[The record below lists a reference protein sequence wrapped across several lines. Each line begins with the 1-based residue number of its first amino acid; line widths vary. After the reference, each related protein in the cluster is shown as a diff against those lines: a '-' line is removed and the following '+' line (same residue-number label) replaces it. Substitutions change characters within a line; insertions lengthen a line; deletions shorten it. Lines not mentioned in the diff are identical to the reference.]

1 MRFRPRIVGL
11 LLVAACLTPAASFT
25 QPAFE
30 TGPDDARPAGKS
42 EKSELV
48 DRFLSVK
55 ALVDQCEQKGKSGL
69 SSEGAELYDSLFPLA
84 KLKLDQ
90 AMLHLDDDRAYP
102 TRSMKKVLAAMAGRS
117 TFNTFSADSGTTKA
131 KELLEQVVLLLKA
144 LEGGKDPLPRNT
156 GKLIERAYLAE
167 NDGSAQ
173 PYYVYLPKDYDPKK
187 TYPLFIF
194 LHGWVPET
202 SKIDPWICSPSFG
215 VYEMADEMGFIY
227 LQPHGRRNTD
237 FQFVGETDVL
247 RSIRETRRY
256 YRVDERRIYLIGA
269 SMGGAGVWHLA
280 IHQPH
285 EFAAIS
291 AINGQIDW
299 FSFWEDMFHYP
310 PRERLPKY
318 QQWMMA
324 MNNPADLVGSLRAL
338 PTFLQHSVRDHINSV
353 KHARRVY
360 EKMKELGCPVEAY
373 WDPGGHFIYWEPP
386 VYRRAFEKLLNY
398 RYDDAPAAVR
408 HVTYTLRF
416 PTAYWVTIDRLERW
430 GPIASILAE
439 FKDGKIEVKTENIA
453 AYHLT
458 VPQKLVPDGGDLTV
472 VSDGKALF
480 DGKLPTDRIVRFGA
494 QEAAGRLV
502 KSATV
507 CGPVP
512 DAFNFPFTV
521 VKGTAGTEAQTKD
534 LAEKAERF
542 LTEWWAYA
550 EGLPPCKAD
559 REITDGDLAGRNL
572 ILFGRPATNSLLARI
587 ADQLPIKIGDD
598 FYQIG
603 KRKFSGENLGL
614 ALIYPNP
621 LNPKK
626 YVVVFSGYFW
636 GEKRGSNHKY
646 DFIPDFT
653 VYDDTFDPQVGTNHA
668 RCAGFF
674 DVHWQL
680 ADELTW
686 SD

>member
-1 MRFRPRIVGL
+1 MLPSVESLMRFRPRIIEL
-11 LLVAACLTPAASFT
+11 LLPAACLMFAVVTA
-25 QPAFE
+25 QPKK
-30 TGPDDARPAGKS
+30 G
-42 EKSELV
+42 ELV
-48 DRFLSVK
+48 ERFLSVK
-55 ALVDQCEQKGKSGL
+55 AQVDQRGQKGKASL
-69 SSEGAELYDSLFPLA
+69 SAEGSELFDSLFPLA

-102 TRSMKKVLAAMAGRS
+102 TRSMKRVLAEMAGGSMFR
-117 TFNTFSADSGTTKA
+117 TFPSDSGTAKA
-131 KELLEQVVLLLKA
+131 KELLDEVVLLLKA
-144 LEGGKDPLPRNT
+144 LQEGKNVLPENT
-156 GKLIERAYLAE
+156 GKLVERAYIAR

-173 PYYVYLPKDYDPKK
+173 PYYIYLPKIYDPEKK
-187 TYPLFIF
+187 YPLFIF

-215 VYEMADEMGFIY
+215 VYEMADEMGFMY

-247 RSIRETRRY
+247 RSIRETQRY
-256 YRVDERRIYLIGA
+256 YRVDENRIYLIGA

-299 FSFWEDMFHYP
+299 FSFWEDMFRYP
-310 PRERLPKY
+310 PRGRLPKY

-338 PTFLQHSVRDHINSV
+338 PTFLQHSVRDHINDV

-360 EKMKELGCPVEAY
+360 EKMKGLDCPVEAY

-398 RYDDAPAAVR
+398 RYDEAPKAVR

-416 PTAYWVTIDRLERW
+416 PTAHWVTIDRMAEW
-430 GPIASILAE
+430 GPLASILAE
-439 FKDGKIEVKTENIA
+439 FKEGKIEVKTENIA
-453 AYHLT
+453 AYHLA
-458 VPQKLVPDGGDLTV
+458 VPQKLVPDGGDLKV
-472 VSDGKALF
+472 ISDGKEIFA
-480 DGKLPTDRIVRFGA
+480 GELPADRVIRFGS
-494 QEAAGRLV
+494 AGQDRLA
-502 KSATV
+502 KSTVV

-521 VKGTAGTEAQTKD
+521 VKGTAGNEAQTRD
-534 LAEKAERF
+534 LASKAERF

-559 REITDGDLAGRNL
+559 RDVTDEDLKGRNL
-572 ILFGRPATNSLLARI
+572 ILFGRPSTNSLLARI
-587 ADQLPIKIGDD
+587 ANRLPIEIGDD
-598 FYQIG
+598 SYRIG

-614 ALIYPNP
+614 ALVYPNP

-646 DFIPDFT
+646 DFIPDFI

-674 DVHWQL
+674 DIYWQL

-686 SD
+686 YD